1 MEFSNPG
8 TFRKGG
14 CLRKKICPIIL
25 RSYFFLSRVSFEVM
39 RVIMMMIEMMAMGK
53 MAMMMMMM
61 SIVMTTMMML
71 IRMMIYIL

>member
-53 MAMMMMMM
+53 MAMMMM